1 MKLEVDTFAEFDGQG
16 VMAGVLIGDHEHYE
30 PHVSLVQLCKQTID
44 AHRLPAGKIAGYA
57 YETIANMRK
66 QLVDALEYVDSI
78 EGVSD
83 GRNI

>member
-30 PHVSLVQLCKQTID
+30 PHVSLTHLCKQTID
-44 AHRLPAGKIAGYA
+44 GHRLVGGKLAGYA
-57 YETIANMRK
+57 YQEIAAMRK

-78 EGVSD
+78 EE
-83 GRNI
+83 IK